1 MKRTILL
8 TTALALASIG
18 GRDADTLKDV
28 AGPDG
33 TVLIPGGAFLMG
45 ADDQMPEE
53 APVHRVHVDGFWL
66 MRTEVSNRTFE
77 RFVEA
82 TGYVTTAEDPG
93 PSGEPPASAV
103 LMAPRSVDEGA
114 DHFDWWRMIE
124 GASWRHP
131 EGRDS
136 SINDRADHPV
146 VHVSYYDA
154 AAFCAWWGGRL
165 PTEAEWERA
174 ARGGLEGLDYVWGD
188 AYPADTA
195 PPANVWTGHF
205 PSHNDGQDGWIRT
218 APVARY
224 PANPYGLHDMAGN
237 VWEWTAD
244 WYRADY
250 YRLSPRRNPRGPSR
264 AGAWN
269 PKNPSEP
276 QRTTRGGSF
285 ACAPNHCARFR
296 PSARSATSP
305 ATSLSHTGFRC
316 ARDR

>member
-1 MKRTILL
+1 MKKTIIIAAMILSF
-8 TTALALASIG
+8 AVVHEQNAKVQPPIS
-18 GRDADTLKDV
+18 
-28 AGPDG
+28 GPDE
-33 TVLIPGGAFLMG
+33 TVFIPGGVFTMG
-45 ADDQMPEE
+45 DDHQMPEE
-53 APVHRVHVDGFWL
+53 APAHLVHVDGFWM
-66 MRTEVSNRTFE
+66 MRTEVTNRSFA

-82 TGYVTTAEDPG
+82 TGYLTTAERPG

-103 LMAPRSVDEGA
+103 LTVPRTVEAGA
-114 DHFDWWRMIE
+114 DHFDWWRMVE

-131 EGRDS
+131 EGPGS
-136 SINDRADHPV
+136 SIDARSDHPV
-146 VHVSYYDA
+146 VHVSHDDA

-174 ARGGLEGLDYVWGD
+174 ARGGKEGLDYVWGD
-188 AYPADTA
+188 IYPKESA

-205 PSHNDGQDGWIRT
+205 PTYNDASDGWIRT
-218 APVARY
+218 APVAQY

-250 YRLSPRRNPRGPSR
+250 YRQSPRSNPKGPSR
-264 AGAWN
+264 ADAWN
-269 PKNPSEP
+269 PKNPNEA

-305 ATSLSHTGFRC
+305 DTSLSHTGFRC
-316 ARDR
+316 TR